1 MVTEGREE
9 GPDEGE
15 PWRLAVSRRRR
26 RSSRDEARKEK
37 LCALAN
43 DLNHYFIEYSTHNGR
58 PEGIPIKDWKI
69 CARDGSHFEEWR
81 SIHKVDEKDADS
93 LTSEWKEYGVD
104 ETLVKILRDA
114 SRRRQCFKKH
124 LIFESVRYAF

>member
-26 RSSRDEARKEK
+26 RSSTDEARKEK

-43 DLNHYFIEYSTHNGR
+43 KLNHHYYAYGTHSGQ
-58 PEGIPIKDWKI
+58 PGGIPFKQWKFYP
-69 CARDGSHFEEWR
+69 RDAASLESWLRKQNME
-81 SIHKVDEKDADS
+81 EKDADS
-93 LTSEWKEYGVD
+93 LTSEWKEYGV
-104 ETLVKILRDA
+104 EEPLVEILQDA
-114 SRRRQCFKKH
+114 SCRRQRFKKH
-124 LIFESVRYAF
+124 LLF